1 MSVDF
6 RPRKPAEYLNTA
18 RKRKWLILL
27 PTLAIGLAIGYVVFR
42 LPDIYESTTLIVVK
56 PSTLPNSVVPT
67 IEEETLTRE
76 LTSISQVVTSRSSL
90 QPLMEKY
97 DLFKEER
104 KRGEPMELLIDQMRK
119 QIKVEVNTT
128 RNEITNGFNIT
139 YRGRDPKTTQAVA
152 SELASKYI
160 DEQTKGTVNAGTSA
174 KQFIEEQ
181 VRQAKEE
188 LDTID
193 TQRLSYLQQNM
204 NNLPS
209 QSQALV
215 GRLTALHEGQK
226 ALIAELG
233 RSRDLAAAY
242 RSQLADITKSYQEE
256 MALSAENTTDPKTT
270 VAWANLVGKKSE
282 LENELQSLLA
292 QYKEKH
298 PDVLAKKQ
306 QLNAVKRD
314 QDQMI
319 ADWKERIEERKQ
331 KLQQLSDP
339 RILSLK
345 TQIAVMES
353 DTERQQKLLNE
364 TNQQIAELDGR
375 INAIPNA
382 EVGLEA
388 IDREYQTK
396 KANYDNLLSQ
406 QQKVVIG
413 ADAAK
418 DQQGGGI
425 QVVDPANLPER
436 PVAPK
441 RFLLTVSGFAIGLA
455 IGLLLAL
462 SLELRRLFTIQT
474 MEDAKHYTNLP
485 VLASIPELLTA
496 AEARAIPRR
505 RAFAMAAGIAF
516 AIVSIPTLAF
526 ALRQTHL
533 FEKLLMM

>member
-1 MSVDF
+1 MSVEF
-6 RPRKPAEYLNTA
+6 RSRKAAEYFNIV

-27 PTLAIGLAIGYVVFR
+27 PAIAVGLAIGYVVFR

-67 IEEETLTRE
+67 VEEETLTRE

-97 DLFKEER
+97 DLYKEER
-104 KRGEPMELLIDQMRK
+104 RRGEPMELLIDSMRK
-119 QIKVEVNTT
+119 QIKVEVNTS
-128 RNEITNGFNIT
+128 NHEITNGFNIT

-152 SELASKYI
+152 AELASKYI
-160 DEQTKGTVNAGTSA
+160 DEQTKSTINGGASA

-181 VRQAKEE
+181 VRQAKDE
-188 LDTID
+188 LDAID
-193 TQRLSYLQQNM
+193 NQRLSYLQQNM

-242 RSQLADITKSYQEE
+242 RSQLADISKSYQEE

-270 VAWANLVGKKSE
+270 VAWANLVAKKSE

-298 PDVLAKKQ
+298 PDVVAKKQ
-306 QLNAVKRD
+306 QLEAVKRD

-319 ADWKERIEERKQ
+319 GDWKTRIEERKQ

-345 TQIAVMES
+345 TQIAMMDS
-353 DTERQQKLLNE
+353 DTQRQQKLLDE
-364 TNQQIAELDGR
+364 TNKQIAELDAR

-396 KANYDNLLSQ
+396 KLNYDNLLAQ

-425 QVVDPANLPER
+425 QVVDPANLPEQ

-441 RFLLTVSGFAIGLA
+441 RFLLTVAGFFIGLVLGLVLA
-455 IGLLLAL
+455 IGF
-462 SLELRRLFTIQT
+462 ELRRLFTIQT
-474 MEDAKHYTNLP
+474 TEDAKHYTGLP
-485 VLASIPELLTA
+485 VLASIPELLTP

-516 AIVSIPTLAF
+516 AIVTIPALAF
-526 ALRQTHL
+526 VLRLTHV
-533 FEKLLMM
+533 FEKFLI

>member
-1 MSVDF
+1 MSAEF
-6 RPRKPAEYLNTA
+6 RPRKLGEYAQIL

-27 PTLAIGLAIGYVVFR
+27 PTIVIGLAISYVVFR
-42 LPDIYESTTLIVVK
+42 LPDMYESVTLIVVK

-67 IEEETLTRE
+67 ITEETLTRE

-97 DLFKEER
+97 DLYKEDR
-104 KRGEPMELLIDQMRK
+104 LRGEPMELLIDSMRK
-119 QIKVEVNTT
+119 QIKVEVNTS
-128 RNEITNGFNIT
+128 RNDITNGFNIT

-152 SELASKYI
+152 AELASKYI
-160 DEQTKGTVNAGTSA
+160 DEQTKGTINAGTSA

-181 VRQAKEE
+181 VRAAKEE

-193 TQRLSYLQQNM
+193 TQRLTYLQQNI

-226 ALIAELG
+226 AMIAELG
-233 RSRDLAAAY
+233 RSRDLGAAY
-242 RSQLADITKSYQEE
+242 RSQLADITKSYDQEIA
-256 MALSAENTTDPKTT
+256 MAAENTTDPKTT
-270 VAWANLVGKKSE
+270 MAWANLANRRSE
-282 LENELQSLLA
+282 LEAELQNLLT

-298 PDVLAKKQ
+298 PDVVAKKLQ
-306 QLNAVKRD
+306 FESVKRD

-319 ADWKERIEERKQ
+319 AEWKTRIEERRQ
-331 KLQQLSDP
+331 RLVQLTDP
-339 RILSLK
+339 RLLTLK
-345 TQIAVMES
+345 TQIAMVDS
-353 DTERQQKLLNE
+353 DMDRQQKLLNE
-364 TNQQIAELDGR
+364 TNKQIAELDAR

-388 IDREYQTK
+388 IEREYQTK
-396 KANYDNLLSQ
+396 KLNYDNLLGQ
-406 QQKVVIG
+406 QQKIVVG

-441 RFLLTVSGFAIGLA
+441 RFMLTVAGFGIGFVL
-455 IGLLLAL
+455 GLLLAVVV
-462 SLELRRLFTIQT
+462 EMRRLFTIQT
-474 MEDAKHYTNLP
+474 VEDARHYTSLP
-485 VLASIPELLTA
+485 LLASIPELMTP

-505 RAFAMAAGIAF
+505 QKLAMAAGVVI
-516 AIVSIPTLAF
+516 AIVAVPALAF
-526 ALRQTHL
+526 ALRLTHV
-533 FEKLLMM
+533 FDKFLM

>member
-1 MSVDF
+1 MSAEF
-6 RPRKPAEYLNTA
+6 RPRKTGEYLDIV

-27 PTLAIGLAIGYVVFR
+27 PTIAVGLAISYVVYR

-67 IEEETLTRE
+67 VAEETLTRE

-97 DLFKEER
+97 DLYKEER
-104 KRGEPMELLIDQMRK
+104 RRGEPMELLIDSMRK
-119 QIKVEVNTT
+119 QINVTVNTS
-128 RNEITNGFNIT
+128 NHEITNGFNIT
-139 YRGRDPKTTQAVA
+139 YRGRDPKSTQAVA
-152 SELASKYI
+152 AELASKYI

-181 VRQAKEE
+181 VRQAKDE
-188 LDTID
+188 LDAID
-193 TQRLSYLQQNM
+193 TQRLTYLQQNM

-242 RSQLADITKSYQEE
+242 RSQLADITKSRDQEI
-256 MALSAENTTDPKTT
+256 ALSAYDTTDPKTT
-270 VAWANLVGKKSE
+270 MAWANLANRRSE
-282 LENELQSLLA
+282 LESELQNLLT

-298 PDVLAKKQ
+298 PDVVAKKL
-306 QLNAVKRD
+306 QLDSVKRD

-319 ADWKERIEERKQ
+319 ADWKARTEERKN
-331 KLQQLSDP
+331 KLEQLTDP
-339 RILSLK
+339 RVLSLK
-345 TQIAVMES
+345 SQIAMMES
-353 DTERQQKLLNE
+353 DTLRQQKLLSD
-364 TNQQIAELDGR
+364 TNQQIADLDAR

-396 KANYDNLLSQ
+396 KLNYDNLLGQ

-418 DQQGGGI
+418 DQQGSGI

-441 RFLLTVSGFAIGLA
+441 RFLLTAGGFGIGLA
-455 IGLLLAL
+455 LGMFLAL
-462 SLELRRLFTIQT
+462 SFELRRLFTIQT
-474 MEDAKHYTNLP
+474 TEDAKHYTNLP
-485 VLASIPELLTA
+485 VLATIPELMTPS
-496 AEARAIPRR
+496 EARSLPRR
-505 RAFAMAAGIAF
+505 RALALAAGIAF
-516 AIVSIPTLAF
+516 AIVSIPMLAF
-526 ALRQTHL
+526 VLRFTHL
-533 FEKLLMM
+533 FDKFLI